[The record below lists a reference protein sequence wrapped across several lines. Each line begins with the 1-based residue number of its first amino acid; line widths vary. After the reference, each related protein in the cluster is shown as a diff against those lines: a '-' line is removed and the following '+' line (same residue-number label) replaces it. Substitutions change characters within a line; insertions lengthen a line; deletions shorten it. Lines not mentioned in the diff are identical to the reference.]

1 MEKVTT
7 HATSADAVS
16 RKDVGFA
23 QSQGWM
29 IAEID
34 LTEAYSI
41 LRRIA
46 TDPEFAHEEA
56 HRLLIQDLR
65 PQIDKQIRVGWDH
78 K

>member
-29 IAEID
+29 IAQID
-34 LTEAYSI
+34 LTRAYSI
-41 LRRIA
+41 LRRLA

-56 HRLLIQDLR
+56 HRLLIHFFL
-65 PQIDKQIRVGWDH
+65 
-78 K
+78 